1 MEEGSSVWQ
10 VLVLRIPSESAGQ
23 LLLAAA
29 NEVYNNGGP
38 QRRRGGTVLLDLGPQ
53 HWSDLTTPPLKN
65 TSVPPSQAVLFR
77 SSWAASSH
85 NETAEIPIRPVP
97 SFPFPG

>member
-1 MEEGSSVWQ
+1 MAGPGAPH
-10 VLVLRIPSESAGQ
+10 PSESAGQ

-29 NEVYNNGGP
+29 NEVFNNGGP
-38 QRRRGGTVLLDLGPQ
+38 QCRRGGTVLLDLGPQ

-65 TSVPPSQAVLFR
+65 RSVPPSQAVLFR
-77 SSWAASSH
+77 SSWVAASH
-85 NETAEIPIRPVP
+85 NEIPIRPAS